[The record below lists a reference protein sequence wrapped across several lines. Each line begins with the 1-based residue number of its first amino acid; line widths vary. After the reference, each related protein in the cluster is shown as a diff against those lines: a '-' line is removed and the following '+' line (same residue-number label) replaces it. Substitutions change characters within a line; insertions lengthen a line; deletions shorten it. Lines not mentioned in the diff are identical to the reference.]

1 MNGAASKTSC
11 DDYALP
17 EDPLWRPAHTPPF
30 RLAARYQP
38 DHLLAIEPAA
48 LEHCLRNRATALV
61 AHRALACLPE
71 PARSHLENSLE
82 TRERR
87 PNSEPASWEELAA
100 SLAWDLLYWNEP
112 ELYDRLTE
120 GEPLHPGL
128 LRELPLDGATVLDV
142 GAGTGRLTVICA
154 ARAAHVY
161 ALEPARPLRD
171 LLCRKLEARGIT
183 NVEVLSGWC
192 SSIPLADGAVDLVV
206 SASAFGADAAR
217 GGDDGLKEL
226 RRVTRPGGG
235 IYILWPDDPRWFLS
249 RGFHYHAFGGPMEV
263 RFRDLETAMTCARI
277 FYSRAVTE
285 HLERTGRPVVPFDVI
300 GVNAPRDLC
309 ACTVA

>member
-1 MNGAASKTSC
+1 MKVP
-11 DDYALP
+11 DRDALP
-17 EDPLWRPAHTPPF
+17 DDPLWRPAYVPP
-30 RLAARYQP
+30 RKLAARYQP
-38 DHLLAIEPAA
+38 EHLLAVELPA
-48 LEHCLRNRATALV
+48 LTCIFRNCTTARVARRAV
-61 AHRALACLPE
+61 AALPE
-71 PARSHLENSLE
+71 PARSHLRNALQPEAD
-82 TRERR
+82 
-87 PNSEPASWEELAA
+87 NSEGQPASWPDLAA
-100 SLAWDLLYWNEP
+100 RLAWDLLYWNEP

-128 LRELPLDGATVLDV
+128 LRELRLDGATVLDV
-142 GAGTGRLTVICA
+142 GAGTGRLTIICA

-171 LLCRKLEARGIT
+171 LLCRKLEELGIT
-183 NVEVLSGWC
+183 TVEVLSGWC

-249 RGFHYHAFGGPMEV
+249 RGFHYHAFGGSMEV
-263 RFRDLETAMTCARI
+263 HFRDLETAVACAEI
-277 FYSRAVTE
+277 FYPPAVTAY
-285 HLERTGRPVVPFDVI
+285 LERTGRPVVPFDVI